1 MLREKQAPTISCAP
15 RREAV
20 FIIRDYSGRDMQTS
34 HRGLRINES
43 DLQAFLAHLD
53 ATLDNFEVPATERS
67 EVLAFINSTKSHIV
81 E

>member
-1 MLREKQAPTISCAP
+1 
-15 RREAV
+15 
-20 FIIRDYSGRDMQTS
+20 MQTS

>member
-1 MLREKQAPTISCAP
+1 MK
-15 RREAV
+15 
-20 FIIRDYSGRDMQTS
+20 TS

-43 DLQAFLAHLD
+43 DWQAFLAHLG

-67 EVLAFINSTKSHIV
+67 EVLAFINSTKSDIV